1 MVKHLESNKMYT
13 NMIVWMKMPEAQK
26 SMAEMVLIQIKE
38 SDELFK
44 QMHAIADNLEPN
56 DLVGIT
62 YDDVSNCLATTKQR
76 LAY

>member
-38 SDELFK
+38 SDELF
-44 QMHAIADNLEPN
+44 
-56 DLVGIT
+56 IT
-62 YDDVSNCLATTKQR
+62 GFFTHRHR
-76 LAY
+76 LY